1 MAKSICYEDLIYMTE
16 TASITYSYHRE
27 REKEM
32 TKALDE
38 FGYVRI
44 SDELEYVASRIAY
57 SLPIRSEASINNSKK
72 VHTCK

>member
-16 TASITYSYHRE
+16 TASITYSYHRK

-32 TKALDE
+32 TKALGE

-57 SLPIRSEASINNSKK
+57 SLPIRSETSINNSKK